1 MLHRLT
7 HVIDQAARQVP
18 QALWSPAA
26 VRRMKA
32 AVERFPELDGRD
44 IGPVRWGV
52 IGLEFRL
59 GAGAEQVD
67 LTFPILAEDRDA
79 ILGLEGAV
87 EPWLRRAPAWGRVRE
102 LCRGWA
108 DERSRLASRVRLLWL
123 ELDMAEASAGE
134 AVTSPGVFVRFD
146 PAATTEE
153 SPHSWQALL
162 SEVLIALTGEG
173 PRPALLRD
181 FERCR
186 GALPPGT
193 HVQYV
198 GLMLSRGAGAVR
210 FVFAGPAEAD
220 WPAFLE
226 AVGYPGEAAR
236 SRRDLAAVTTAAG
249 RRLHPGPTA
258 IQLDLGPAGVVPR
271 FGAEL
276 VLDRAVQAEG
286 RIAERAFLEHLA
298 ARGLCSDDKLASLL
312 ELPGRSLR
320 PAGDLLVGHARSIHH
335 VKVVF
340 GPGGPVEAKAYYGR
354 ALAIERLPGA
364 SSGAESTA

>member
-1 MLHRLT
+1 VLYKLT

-18 QALWSPAA
+18 EALWSPAA

-32 AVERFPELDGRD
+32 AVESFPDLDGRD

-59 GAGAEQVD
+59 RAAAEQVD
-67 LTFPILAEDRDA
+67 LTFPLLAEDRDT
-79 ILGLEGAV
+79 ILALGGGV

-102 LCRGWA
+102 LCRCWA
-108 DERSRLASRVRLLWL
+108 DGRSRLAARVKLLWI
-123 ELDMAEASAGE
+123 ELDMDEARRAD
-134 AVTSPGVFVRFD
+134 AVNSPGVFVRFD
-146 PAATTEE
+146 PAATADEGRE
-153 SPHSWQALL
+153 SWQALL
-162 SEVLIALTGEG
+162 SDVLVALTGAG
-173 PRPALLRD
+173 PRPALLRE

-186 GALPPGT
+186 GALPPGA

-198 GLMLSRGAGAVR
+198 GLMLSRGAEAVR
-210 FVFAGPAEAD
+210 FVFAGPAESD

-226 AVGYPGEAAR
+226 AVGFPGEAAR
-236 SRRDLAAVTTAAG
+236 ARGELAMVTTAAG

-258 IQLDLGPAGVVPR
+258 IQLDLGPDGVLPR

-276 VLDRAVQAEG
+276 VLDRAVQTVG

-298 ARGLCSDDKLASLL
+298 ARGLCTDDKLASLL

-340 GPGGPVEAKAYYGR
+340 DLHGPTEAKAYYGR
-354 ALAIERLPGA
+354 ALAIERPA
-364 SSGAESTA
+364 AWPRAEPAA